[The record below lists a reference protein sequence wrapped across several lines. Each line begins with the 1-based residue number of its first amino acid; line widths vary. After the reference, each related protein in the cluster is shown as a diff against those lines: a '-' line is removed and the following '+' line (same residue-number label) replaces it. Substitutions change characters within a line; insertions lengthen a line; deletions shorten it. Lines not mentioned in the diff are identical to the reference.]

1 MFLKKWKIIAS
12 KNIFL
17 NSFKI
22 PDKQAYTCEKKAIV
36 FVKLNLNGHSKFYL
50 LINMVSGPAELYLV

>member
-1 MFLKKWKIIAS
+1 MEVKIAS

-22 PDKQAYTCEKKAIV
+22 PDKQAYTCEKKKAIV

-50 LINMVSGPAELYLV
+50 LMNMVSGPAELYLV